1 MIFEEDKLREMGE
14 KIQTAMEAIDTI
26 VRFPQYLK
34 DVKFED
40 ANDKSV
46 FKEGVR
52 TIKFEL
58 TYQDAKEIKDA
69 RKGKLEEYEKELY
82 AELDKLKAAK
92 EGL

>member
-1 MIFEEDKLREMGE
+1 MLDEEKLREMGE
-14 KIQTAMEAIDTI
+14 KIQSAMEAIDTI
-26 VRFPQYLK
+26 VRFPQHLK
-34 DVKFED
+34 DVKFDD

-52 TIKFEL
+52 TLKFEL
-58 TYQDAKEIKDA
+58 TYLDAPEIKNA